1 MIRLIERAAAAGVRL
16 ALLSNIPEELASHY
30 EHHHAQWLRH
40 FELVAF
46 SSRIG
51 HAKPEPA
58 AFLWCCDRLGVPPG
72 SVLFID
78 DTTVNIHAAERL
90 GMHTHQFTEPA
101 GTAQGDQPGANRVAE
116 VRRQALAGRTML
128 GWRAVRTDCGRRL
141 PRRLGR
147 WRRWRVGDPSAGGAR
162 PGPIGER
169 GPLPGRRRRCRMQ
182 QTCTSPHL
190 PRGQALS

>member
-1 MIRLIERAAAAGVRL
+1 MLLDAPGLRLSSRACRHAELGTTFDDDRTTALIAADVASWASVDTDMIRLIERAAAAGVRL

-72 SVLFID
+72 SVLFVD

-101 GTAQGDQPGANRVAE
+101 GTAQAISRV
-116 VRRQALAGRTML
+116 QT
-128 GWRAVRTDCGRRL
+128 GWPRSDARL
-141 PRRLGR
+141 
-147 WRRWRVGDPSAGGAR
+147 
-162 PGPIGER
+162 
-169 GPLPGRRRRCRMQ
+169 
-182 QTCTSPHL
+182 
-190 PRGQALS
+190 